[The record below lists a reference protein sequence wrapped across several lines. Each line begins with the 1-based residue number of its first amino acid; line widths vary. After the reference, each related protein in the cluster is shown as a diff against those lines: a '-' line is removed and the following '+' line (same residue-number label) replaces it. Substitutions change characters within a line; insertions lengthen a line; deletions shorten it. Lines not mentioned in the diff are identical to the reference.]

1 MKIMEM
7 LMKEWPQEL
16 PDAKTQEREIEAQR
30 THIRKRMKKT
40 DEQTQM
46 LLDNDYFLFFGEAN
60 K

>member
-1 MKIMEM
+1 M
-7 LMKEWPQEL
+7 LMKEWPKEL